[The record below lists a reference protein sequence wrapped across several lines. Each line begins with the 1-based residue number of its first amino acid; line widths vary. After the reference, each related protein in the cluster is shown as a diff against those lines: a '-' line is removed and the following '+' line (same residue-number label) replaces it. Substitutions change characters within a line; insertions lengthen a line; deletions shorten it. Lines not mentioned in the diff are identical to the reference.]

1 MIKFKTEKKEK
12 NKMIQVGKMYTW
24 YLECA
29 MSEIWM
35 NIFVSLHDKFTRCGT
50 FSLCTLVKA
59 NTSTMKVFSV
69 L

>member
-1 MIKFKTEKKEK
+1 
-12 NKMIQVGKMYTW
+12 MIQVGKMYTW
-24 YLECA
+24 YLEYA

-50 FSLCTLVKA
+50 FFGSHLPDSPIFLVTLVKA